1 MTIKIYGP
9 TASRAARALWI
20 VHELGIPFEHV
31 AMEMKDL
38 KGADYLKINPNGKVP
53 TLVDGDFKLF
63 ESMAINLYLA
73 AKHGK
78 DGFFPASL
86 EDQAL
91 CHQWSFW
98 GMTEVEKPLLT
109 VLIDMF
115 MTAPDKRKPEAVAEA
130 QKALPK
136 PFGVLNGAL
145 QGREYL
151 LGSTF
156 TVADLNLASICSWA
170 KPIKFDFGPFPNAGA
185 WLDRCL
191 ARPAYKA
198 ARSDQVEERYS
209 AGCRLRRGAASSCA
223 VAARQQQ
230 RHQGDHDGDARQAE
244 EQQFQAAGG
253 LAHPGDQQDG
263 DRAGAQRHDEL
274 RAEAQAVIAAGR
286 VARDQDVLDRTRRR
300 AQHRRGDG
308 AQQRHVAVAH
318 GQRQHG
324 GDLQRRGR

>member
-1 MTIKIYGP
+1 MSVTVKIYGP

-20 VHELGIPFEHV
+20 VHELNVPFEHV

-63 ESMAINLYLA
+63 ESMAINLYLS
-73 AKHGK
+73 AKYNK
-78 DGFFPASL
+78 NGFLPASL

-109 VLIDMF
+109 ILIDQF

-136 PFGVLNGAL
+136 PFSVLNGAL
-145 QGREYL
+145 QGRDYL

-156 TVADLNLASICSWA
+156 TVADLNLASIMSWS
-170 KPIKFDFGPFPNAGA
+170 KPIKYDFGPYPNVAA

-191 ARPAYKA
+191 SRPAYKA
-198 ARSDQVEERYS
+198 ARS
-209 AGCRLRRGAASSCA
+209 
-223 VAARQQQ
+223 
-230 RHQGDHDGDARQAE
+230 
-244 EQQFQAAGG
+244 
-253 LAHPGDQQDG
+253 
-263 DRAGAQRHDEL
+263 
-274 RAEAQAVIAAGR
+274 
-286 VARDQDVLDRTRRR
+286 TK
-300 AQHRRGDG
+300 
-308 AQQRHVAVAH
+308 
-318 GQRQHG
+318 
-324 GDLQRRGR
+324 